1 MFRSIRG
8 RLQLWHAAILLVV
21 LLSFGAMLFAQMRHD
36 QLHEIDA
43 ELMRVAE
50 SFPPPGRGHRP
61 PRDFRSDDHH
71 REPPLRNDF
80 PPQRDFSGEEE
91 ERDEPREVL
100 PSWFAEQ
107 YADTSPPPYF
117 AVWGRD
123 GRLLGSANLPPGT
136 SVPQMGSSIE
146 DGPPA
151 PQFTTRGTC
160 RELVREGPG
169 QSRILVGRSLE
180 PELRE
185 SRHLI
190 GLLLVTGGVVLAVGL
205 AGGWIISR
213 QAMRPLVAMSAT
225 AEAISASNLS
235 ERIDVGHTDTELSRL
250 AQVLNATFAR
260 LEEAFQ
266 RQNRFTADASHELRT
281 PVSVILADTE
291 SALAGTRSEEEL
303 RETVETCYRAAN
315 RMRDLVNA
323 LMTLTRIDAGQTV
336 HQPERFDLS
345 RVAEECADLVRPLA
359 SQHEVTL
366 ELDLSPAE
374 ITGVAGQFSQVILN
388 LLTNAIH
395 YNRPGGLVRLAVA
408 QDDAATTLT
417 VADTGVGISAEDQ
430 EHVFERFYRVDKAR
444 SRRLGG
450 SGLGLSICQS
460 IVEAHGGR
468 ITVRSEVGQGTRFA
482 VRLPRDQ

>member
-8 RLQLWHAAILLVV
+8 RLQLWYAAILLVV

-36 QLHEIDA
+36 QFHEIDA
-43 ELMRVAE
+43 ELLRVAE
-50 SFPPPGRGHRP
+50 SFPPPGHGHRP
-61 PRDFRSDDHH
+61 PRDFRSNDHH

-80 PPQRDFSGEEE
+80 PLQREFSGEEK
-91 ERDEPREVL
+91 ERDEAREEL
-100 PSWFAEQ
+100 PSWFAER
-107 YADTSPPPYF
+107 YAETSPPPYF

-123 GRLLGSANLPPGT
+123 GRILASASLPPGT
-136 SVPQMGSSIE
+136 SAPQVNSSIE
-146 DGPPA
+146 DGPPT

-169 QSRILVGRSLE
+169 QSRILVGRSLQ

-235 ERIDVGHTDTELSRL
+235 ERIDIGHTDVELARL

-260 LEEAFQ
+260 LEEAFD

-323 LMTLTRIDAGQTV
+323 LMTLTRIDAGQTY
-336 HQPERFDLS
+336 QPERFDLS

-366 ELDLSPAE
+366 ELDVSPAE
-374 ITGVAGQFSQVILN
+374 INGVAGQFSQVILN

-417 VADTGVGISAEDQ
+417 VADTGVGISSEDQ

-482 VRLPRDQ
+482 IRLPRDQ